1 MAEPKNTV
9 FAQCLLRNWRRLRH
23 QKRFA
28 LGMNKRLALG
38 AKWTFV
44 AVFVWGRASH
54 SHRQR
59 PALRYASCSR
69 FHTCALFLIALA
81 SD

>member
-1 MAEPKNTV
+1 MSHTCREFIISATSGAKYDKCNV
-9 FAQCLLRNWRRLRH
+9 ADFDYFCFVAFLLKNWRRLTH

-44 AVFVWGRASH
+44 AVFVWGARV
-54 SHRQR
+54 
-59 PALRYASCSR
+59 P
-69 FHTCALFLIALA
+69 
-81 SD
+81 